1 MMREINRIIPEAY
14 SMKSAVA
21 LTCLFLLASAITF
34 GGQAAQSSTPQT
46 LALVGY
52 MMAVDS
58 LEKGEEFYHHL
69 LGLEAGADPRAR
81 LKWYKVVPFLTDM
94 YRANENLRN
103 FTLRIPGA
111 DMGVEPVQWNETKGR
126 NVQPN
131 VQDAGASQLVLT
143 VNDIDELLMWLTRG
157 GAKVVTAG
165 GKPVATNKGNNKA
178 REVVVR
184 DLTGSYVRL
193 VQPDPLPPG
202 TGVNGAPSPSYV
214 IGGNVAI
221 TVDNTERTARFYEDL
236 LGVKVQ
242 FGQFMSDPAE
252 LAVLGMKGVQYRD
265 SVVLFPGKS
274 QLHLVEFK
282 GAEGRRL
289 TPGIIDPNAIV
300 LRVQVRGIDA
310 LYAKLKA
317 AGAPI
322 MSLSG
327 EPFQNGRTRWLM
339 LRDPNNIYVQLTEQ
353 PQG

>member
-1 MMREINRIIPEAY
+1 MKPIIY
-14 SMKSAVA
+14 VMIAVMLFTGAAIVSVGQVAQNSTNAQA
-21 LTCLFLLASAITF
+21 L
-34 GGQAAQSSTPQT
+34 G
-46 LALVGY
+46 LVGY

-58 LEKGEEFYHHL
+58 LEKSEEFYHHL

-111 DMGVEPVQWNETKGR
+111 DMGVEPVQWNEAKGR
-126 NVQPN
+126 NLQP
-131 VQDAGASQLVLT
+131 VLQDAGASQLILA
-143 VNDIDELLMWLTRG
+143 VNDIDELLTWLTKG
-157 GAKVVTAG
+157 GAKVVTSG
-165 GKPVATNKGNNKA
+165 GKPIATNNGNNKA
-178 REVVVR
+178 REVIVR

-214 IGGNVAI
+214 IGGSVAI
-221 TVDNTERTARFYEDL
+221 TVDDTEKAARFYEDL
-236 LGVKVQ
+236 GLKVQ
-242 FGQFMSDPAE
+242 MGDFASDAAE

-274 QLHLVEFK
+274 QLHLIQFK
-282 GAEGRRL
+282 NAQGRRL
-289 TPGIIDPNAIV
+289 SPGIIDPNAIV

-310 LYAKLKA
+310 LYSKLKA
-317 AGAPI
+317 AGAQI
-322 MSLSG
+322 VSLSG

-353 PQG
+353 TQG